1 MLTLEKTN
9 YLKVLSYSLLFWV
22 FKVLSTLVQVHVPLI
37 FLSFVPLINQGLNVM
52 YIFMLQSDKPE
63 FDGESIASLIIW
75 FLCVLY
81 SSMRTASNSQAS
93 RLTMSDKVLLKDDSS
108 KNALLYLQYF
118 LQVAQIIRI

>member
-1 MLTLEKTN
+1 
-9 YLKVLSYSLLFWV
+9 
-22 FKVLSTLVQVHVPLI
+22 
-37 FLSFVPLINQGLNVM
+37 M

-108 KNALLYLQYF
+108 KDALLYLQYF
-118 LQVAQIIRI
+118 LKVA